1 MRGPALPALL
11 LLIVFFTVVP
21 TIGERTRPAEQ
32 PLDCGQATS
41 DDVPTLERC
50 IERQPRNVE
59 LLADLGGAYERSSL
73 WDRAEGVYRRALE
86 IDAEDGDIRVRLAQ
100 ILLRRGDLDGA
111 HREGTAALALQ
122 PGRAAALDVVRRAT
136 PGEGGQ

>member
-1 MRGPALPALL
+1 MRGPALPAVLL
-11 LLIVFFTVVP
+11 LFVFFTVVP

-32 PLDCGQATS
+32 PLDCSQVTP

-50 IERQPRNVE
+50 IERQPGNVE

-73 WDRAEGVYRRALE
+73 WDRAEGAYRRALE

-100 ILLRRGDLDGA
+100 ILLRRGDMDGA
-111 HREGTAALALQ
+111 RREGTAALALQ

-136 PGEGGQ
+136 PGEAGQ